1 VATPQ
6 RSEDADVTQSR
17 PAPRPRFRIDP
28 REAASAPPPAPVA
41 PSVPERVV
49 ATPVPPAPASPP
61 PAAPLPAAP
70 AQRRRMW
77 LYVGVATVVVL
88 LVGGVVAAGLMT
100 GAIGPSYPKR
110 YLVASSETPHG
121 LTLSAVPQQATDEFD
136 VTSNP
141 GKVGDRGLQTL
152 TLPDGTA
159 PTEAWAEAFDSPS
172 GGLRSITLVA
182 SKFGSNDDA
191 SNWADQTS
199 SALCTSFGETHV
211 LVDGSVVVLLTAR
224 DRLDALY
231 VGKLV
236 STLEGKASGLRD
248 RC

>member
-1 VATPQ
+1 VAT
-6 RSEDADVTQSR
+6 
-17 PAPRPRFRIDP
+17 PRPRFRIDP
-28 REAASAPPPAPVA
+28 REAEQAPPPAPPTPAARPPPVA
-41 PSVPERVV
+41 
-49 ATPVPPAPASPP
+49 ATPVPPSPTAPPP
-61 PAAPLPAAP
+61 VAPSSPAAP
-70 AQRRRMW
+70 RRRAW
-77 LYVGVATVVVL
+77 LLVGAAALVLL

-121 LTLSAVPQQATDEFD
+121 LALSSVPQQATDEFD
-136 VTSNP
+136 VTTNP
-141 GKVGDRGLQTL
+141 GKVGDRGIQTL

-182 SKFGSNDDA
+182 SKFGSKDDA

-199 SALCTSFGETHV
+199 SALCTSFGDTHV

-224 DRLDALY
+224 DRFDAVY
-231 VGKLV
+231 VQKLV
-236 STLEGKASGLRD
+236 TTLEGKSSGLRD